1 MYQISRMNHYRL
13 FGLVYLFAI
22 YALGIFSYGIWS
34 DDFPTVIDPHSHAI
48 HAIRDGRPI
57 YGWLLELLYN
67 LFGTIDSLKFVRL
80 FGFLGLALLN
90 DLVLKKLLDKDK
102 SLPVLVATLVAFSV
116 PSFQFSSHWGVAF
129 GISWSAYLGVLGL
142 SIFMKSG
149 MLFKSLGLTSVT
161 ISLLIYPLM
170 TYFMISFAFAK
181 WLVESREL
189 NKLYSH
195 LFKCIKLLIGGTL
208 ISFTVAKFVL
218 VIYGLDFNPR
228 VELVSLSGIVDK
240 VVWFTSRPF
249 VLSYRPFFIDSPD
262 FSKLIVQVAPVVLIF
277 LLLYHFKFRKP
288 SSVFFQLVAFNLSL
302 VLSLTPLIVT
312 SQNQIDLRFLSSSSW
327 LVVFV
332 FLYLLLSKIKNGD
345 KKSGKL
351 WFLALIFCVLGLGA
365 LSVNSIYSNYISKIE
380 HSTREFLTSEI
391 RKCDKTLASQKIYIV
406 PRTKVWESK
415 PLLGIYSQATDLA
428 SEWVPIPALTLFARE
443 VYAGPEF
450 DPIVEWGFAKSK
462 GCLIFLD
469 NF

>member
-13 FGLVYLFAI
+13 FGFVYLFAI

-34 DDFPTVIDPHSHAI
+34 DDFPTLIDPHSHAI
-48 HAIRDGRPI
+48 HAIRDGRPV
-57 YGWLLELLYN
+57 YGWLIELLYN

-90 DLVLKKLLDKDK
+90 DLVLKKLLEKDE
-102 SLPVLVATLVAFSV
+102 SLSVLVATLVAFSV

-142 SIFMKSG
+142 SIFTRFG
-149 MLFKSLGLTSVT
+149 LIFKLLGLASVT
-161 ISLLIYPLM
+161 VSLLIYPLM
-170 TYFMISFAFAK
+170 TYFVVSFTFAK
-181 WLVESREL
+181 WLLESREL
-189 NKLYSH
+189 SKLCSH
-195 LFKCIKLLIGGTL
+195 LFKSIQLLVGGTL
-208 ISFTVAKFVL
+208 ISFTIAKFVL

-228 VELVSLSGIVDK
+228 VELVSFSGIVDK

-262 FSKLIVQVAPVVLIF
+262 FSRLILQIAPVVAIILV
-277 LLLYHFKFRKP
+277 LYYLKFRKP
-288 SSVFFQLVAFNLSL
+288 SSVFFQLVAFNLSI

-332 FLYLLLSKIKNGD
+332 FLYLLLSRIKNSD
-345 KKSGKL
+345 KKSRKL
-351 WFLALIFCVLGLGA
+351 WFLGFIYCVLGLGA
-365 LSVNSIYSNYISKIE
+365 FSVNSIYYNYISKIE
-380 HSTREFLTSEI
+380 YSTREFLTSEI
-391 RKCDKTLASQKIYIV
+391 RKCDKTLVSQKISIV

-415 PLLGIYSQATDLA
+415 PLLGIYSQPTDLA
-428 SEWVPIPALTLFARE
+428 SEWVPIPAVTLFARE
-443 VYAGPEF
+443 VYVSPDF
-450 DPIVEWGFAKSK
+450 DPIVEWGSTKSS
-462 GCLIFLD
+462 GCLIYLD